1 MPEHNRDDRA
11 ADRGETPDG
20 GHGRTPTENSG
31 GDSVTSKPN
40 PFGTVPM
47 AQFFH
52 HEGIEGRMPLMDALI
67 FAEAELELYQKIT
80 AARDAQVTAPV
91 EGLVSRNPASTS
103 AKAARRVEPKSGTQ
117 RAAVLRE
124 IVERGGC
131 TDYELSFRLR
141 LLASSVRPRRL
152 ELQQHGYVINSGRTR
167 EHRGT
172 TWIIWAP
179 TAEAIAWHARQGF
192 AAPEAGA
199 A

>member
-103 AKAARRVEPKSGTQ
+103 AKAARRVEPKTGTQ

-131 TDYELSFRLR
+131 TDFELSHRLR
-141 LLASSVRPRRL
+141 LLASSLRPRRV
-152 ELQQHGYVINSGRTR
+152 ELVRDAYVKDSGTTR
-167 EHRGT
+167 QHRGGAWT
-172 TWIIWAP
+172 VWVATP
-179 TAEAIAWHARQGF
+179 EALAWYSRQGF
-192 AAPEAGA
+192 GASGSEAA
-199 A
+199 